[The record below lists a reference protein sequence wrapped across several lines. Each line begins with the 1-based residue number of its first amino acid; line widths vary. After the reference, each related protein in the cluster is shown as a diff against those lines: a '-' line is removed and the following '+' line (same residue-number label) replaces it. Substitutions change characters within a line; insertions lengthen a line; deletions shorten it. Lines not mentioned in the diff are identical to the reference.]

1 MGAQAL
7 VETRIRIEKRKLVDI
22 IFLFQRRREKWYKKE
37 REKMKKLIREKGDKG
52 WELRHLLRLG
62 CGE

>member
-37 REKMKKLIREKGDKG
+37 REKRKKLI
-52 WELRHLLRLG
+52 
-62 CGE
+62 